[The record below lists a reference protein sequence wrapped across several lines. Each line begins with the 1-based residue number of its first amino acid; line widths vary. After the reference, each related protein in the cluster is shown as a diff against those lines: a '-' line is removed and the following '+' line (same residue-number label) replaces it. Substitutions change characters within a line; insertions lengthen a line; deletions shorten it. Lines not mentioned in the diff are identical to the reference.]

1 VTASNAA
8 KPIQI
13 KLLLVRHGATSGN
26 AEKRYIGKTDEPL
39 SEAGRETLRDFVAA
53 GRYSVFSDDVT
64 GTAGKNACLGKSSSC
79 SADCA
84 TKRPCVPLVFVSPM
98 KRCVETA
105 QILFPDVKPVVNEN
119 FRETD
124 FGLFEGK
131 NYDELMADDRLRSEY
146 QKWIDS
152 GGKDAF
158 PGGESREAFI
168 ERTMQGFMSMMDLV
182 LENCAECNCADVSGE
197 CHDVV
202 AECENP
208 GFDVKNDEA
217 MPPAVAVIHG
227 GSIMAILS
235 ALCGGSFYD
244 YQVENGGGYVCTAR
258 IEPADSESVPKEWE
272 SARKGCASMN
282 IQLFGLRRL

>member
-1 VTASNAA
+1 MTASNAE
-8 KPIQI
+8 KTIQI
-13 KLLLVRHGATSGN
+13 KLLLVRHGSTSGN

-39 SEAGRETLRDFVAA
+39 SEAGREKLRDFRAA
-53 GRYSVFSDDVT
+53 GRYSDVSASSQFVFT
-64 GTAGKNACLGKSSSC
+64 
-79 SADCA
+79 
-84 TKRPCVPLVFVSPM
+84 SPM

-105 QILFPDVKPVVNEN
+105 QILFPDVKPVAIEN

-158 PGGESREAFI
+158 PSGESREAFI
-168 ERTMQGFMSMMDLV
+168 ERTLQGFRSMMDLV
-182 LENCAECNCADVSGE
+182 LENCSECCRADVRGE
-197 CHDVV
+197 SVDV
-202 AECENP
+202 
-208 GFDVKNDEA
+208 
-217 MPPAVAVIHG
+217 VAVIHG

-258 IEPADSESVPKEWE
+258 IEPSVSESAPSLV
-272 SARKGCASMN
+272 N
-282 IQLFGLRRL
+282 LRRV

>member
-1 VTASNAA
+1 MTAGNAV
-8 KPIQI
+8 KSMQV

-39 SEAGRETLRDFVAA
+39 SEAGRETLRNFRAA
-53 GRYSVFSDDVT
+53 GRYSDVSASPQFVFT
-64 GTAGKNACLGKSSSC
+64 
-79 SADCA
+79 
-84 TKRPCVPLVFVSPM
+84 SPM

-105 QILFPDVKPVVNEN
+105 QILFPNVKPVVIEN

-131 NYDELMADDRLRSEY
+131 NYDDLMADDELRTEY

-168 ERTMQGFMSMMDLV
+168 ERTVQGFRSMMNLV
-182 LENCAECNCADVSGE
+182 LESRAECGCAEVRGE
-197 CHDVV
+197 CCDV
-202 AECENP
+202 
-208 GFDVKNDEA
+208 
-217 MPPAVAVIHG
+217 VAVIHG

-244 YQVENGGGYVCTAR
+244 YQVENGGGYICTAR
-258 IEPADSESVPKEWE
+258 IELSCSESAPSLV
-272 SARKGCASMN
+272 N
-282 IQLFGLRRL
+282 LRRV

>member
-1 VTASNAA
+1 MTASNAA

-26 AEKRYIGKTDEPL
+26 AKKRYIGKTDEPL
-39 SEAGRETLRDFVAA
+39 SEAGREKLRDFRAA
-53 GRYSVFSDDVT
+53 GRYSDVSASSQFVFT
-64 GTAGKNACLGKSSSC
+64 
-79 SADCA
+79 
-84 TKRPCVPLVFVSPM
+84 SPM

-105 QILFPDVKPVVNEN
+105 QILFPDVKPVAIEN

-131 NYDELMADDRLRSEY
+131 NYDELMADDELRTEY

-168 ERTMQGFMSMMDLV
+168 ERTLQGFRSMMDLV

-202 AECENP
+202 AECENRDVVFGGGNP
-208 GFDVKNDEA
+208 DNDVKNDEA
-217 MPPAVAVIHG
+217 MPTAVAVIHG

-258 IEPADSESVPKEWE
+258 IEPADSESAPKERE
-272 SARKGCASMN
+272 SVRKGCASMN